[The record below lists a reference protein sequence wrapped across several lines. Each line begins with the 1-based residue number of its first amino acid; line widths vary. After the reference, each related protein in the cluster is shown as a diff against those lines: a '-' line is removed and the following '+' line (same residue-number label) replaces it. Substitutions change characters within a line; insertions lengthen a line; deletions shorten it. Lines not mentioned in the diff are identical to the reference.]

1 MKKIMIFGAG
11 SLGNHLTNAGLKA
24 GYEIYITDKSDK
36 ALNRMKK
43 QLFKKRYGY
52 WSEHIN
58 LIKTKEVNKIFD
70 TKFEIIIIGTPP
82 KTHLMLYDFCK
93 KNLNY
98 KKILIE
104 KPLCVYSQKINNFSK
119 NDYTFC
125 GYNHSV
131 SPSIKYFLN
140 LLTQNKINY
149 LFSSIK
155 WKEGWT
161 GILNAHYWL
170 KDEFSSYLG
179 NIEKGGG
186 AIHEHS
192 HPIHLAAIILKSLS
206 NKNIKVEN
214 SNLLFKKKKK
224 IKYDYFANILLNS
237 DKNKVNVEIDL
248 IEPGSK
254 KEITIYFKNKIIR
267 WIHNYSDS
275 NDAVIIYYKNKKRLK
290 LFKKKRETEF
300 IEEIK
305 HIKNIKNVK
314 EYLLS
319 PLNVNHGITVMK
331 IIKKV
336 LLNEN
341 LLRHRN

>member
-1 MKKIMIFGAG
+1 MIFGAG
-11 SLGNHLTNAGLKA
+11 SLGNHLTNAGLKD
-24 GYEIYITDKSDK
+24 GYEIYITDKSDI
-36 ALNRMKK
+36 ALSRMEK

-52 WSEHIN
+52 WSKHIN
-58 LIKTKEVNKIFD
+58 LVKTKDIKKIFD
-70 TKFEIIIIGTPP
+70 IKFEIVIIGTPP
-82 KTHLMLYDFCK
+82 QTHLMLYHFCQ

-104 KPLCVYSQKINNFSK
+104 KPLCVFSQKIDNFSK
-119 NDYTFC
+119 NDYIFC

-140 LLTQNKINY
+140 LLIQNKKNY

-179 NIEKGGG
+179 NIEEGGG

-192 HPIHLAAIILKSLS
+192 HPIHLAVIILKLIS

-214 SNLLFKKKKK
+214 SNLLFKNKKK

-237 DKNKVNVEIDL
+237 DKNKINIEIDL
-248 IEPGSK
+248 VEPGSK

-267 WIHNYSDS
+267 WIHNFSDS
-275 NDAVIIYYKNKKRLK
+275 NDAVIIYYKKKKTLK

-300 IEEIK
+300 IKEIK
-305 HIKNIKNVK
+305 HIDDIKNK
-314 EYLLS
+314 KQYLLS
-319 PLNVNHGITVMK
+319 PLNINHGVTVMK

-336 LLNEN
+336 LFNEN
-341 LLRHRN
+341 LLRYRN